1 MASKRFEAVNSN
13 ILGLNEDE
21 RLRGEFQLHP
31 LIRSGWKSA
40 DRLRDAQGAVPA
52 LRTNAENDNLEVN
65 TDVQSDGIVSYPFAK
80 PVLNPNYLNI
90 TPSPTYPKDTK
101 THSITLF
108 FDEDTW
114 NDGNLDG
121 PVEVNDLLNQ
131 DNPGTNVEGVPYFE
145 KYFSVNPQNLP
156 ANNEA
161 PYGLLTTDAKMAGA
175 TQNTL
180 PLMAQAP
187 AGSGNPILSHK
198 FTYDHYDPQAPASGY
213 NIEIEPK
220 YNRFLDTSPDYE
232 AAISSVAE
240 TLIPNF
246 YHVEIS
252 TLLSE
257 VPGDSIPTAYI
268 PFDLLPGVT
277 MSEYK
282 DVLAGSLSGSD
293 ITENQT
299 NSQGYFQFYCNNL
312 SILNQSY
319 TENYGNVAV
328 LSRDISLSTLTD
340 INNIARDNRGTADE
354 SDDLAAV
361 DTYPFYNKI
370 TIPYDNQ
377 WDTAISQPSVIEAL
391 KSGMGLEFTQ
401 GLLLTLELLIIKEFK
416 LGNAQQPPTVP
427 FTIYDTTVNNQV
439 VANNLQIPLPLRIDA
454 VLEDFLQAFSANNS
468 APGGPF
474 EFIVGLLP
482 FSPGNSSQEFTT
494 GASTELGASLIT
506 APDTDPSTATPL
518 YDDYWNWF
526 SALTAT
532 DITQALNIIGGYRKT
547 LKGIH
552 RNLPISNSPASSVH
566 NSEAIMY
573 IVEKRVVPAGQTSAA
588 ATEPVVQRLFFGRD
602 IEYNQKGA
610 VYYDTQI
617 KYGVRY
623 QYDIKQIR
631 MIIGESYYYDSVV
644 TIANSGAV
652 GQGRAL
658 ANALGIYAE
667 EAAAFQATETFAIS
681 NNLSN
686 FQYSPEDEE
695 PDATTAWG
703 GPPDAV
709 FAGMAPGLQGN
720 YVYKVY
726 PSGDPAAAYYIDQIF
741 GVRTDTSYIIGSY
754 QHSRQI
760 AETDLSLLPLRIK
773 YGTGFDGNN
782 TGGATPTTA
791 VNIYGP
797 LEEIPEED
805 CPPVGDF
812 LGPEED
818 PIGDAIDEG
827 IEDNI
832 EEITGAQEAEN
843 ILIQAGEAEIVVGLQ
858 QGPPGQENLLE
869 DLIFSN
875 DSNLPPG
882 AVGGFGGPPI
892 NDVFDIAQALV
903 NTGVNNAAGAS
914 NNAAGNVGNMAFG
927 DFSNVAGNNL
937 VDDAGNNMAG
947 NVAIEDV
954 GANLDL
960 INDLLVNGLI
970 G

>member
-1 MASKRFEAVNSN
+1 MASKRYEAVNSN

-21 RLRGEFQLHP
+21 RMRGEFQLHP
-31 LIRSGWKSA
+31 LIRSDWKSA
-40 DRLRDAQGAVPA
+40 DRLRDAQGDVPA
-52 LRTNAENDNLEVN
+52 LRTNAENGNLEVN
-65 TDVQSDGIVSYPFAK
+65 ANVQFDGIVSHPFRK
-80 PVLNPNYLNI
+80 SLMGGYYQT
-90 TPSPTYPKDTK
+90 TPGAYSKDTK
-101 THSITLF
+101 THVVTLTF
-108 FDEDTW
+108 FEDAW
-114 NDGNLDG
+114 NAGNIDG
-121 PVEVNDLLNQ
+121 PVEVNNLLNQ
-131 DNPGTNVEGVPYFE
+131 DNPDTNVAGVPYFE

-161 PYGLLTTDAKMAGA
+161 PYGLLTTDARMAGA

-232 AAISSVAE
+232 AAISSLSE

-252 TLLSE
+252 TLLSD
-257 VPGDSIPTAYI
+257 VPGDSIPTAYV
-268 PFDLLPGVT
+268 PFALGEEVT
-277 MSEYK
+277 TSEYK

-299 NSQGYFQFYCNNL
+299 NSQGYFQFYCNKV

-328 LSRDISLSTLTD
+328 LSRDISFSTLTD
-340 INNIARDNRGTADE
+340 INNIARDNRGTDDE

-377 WDTAISQPSVIEAL
+377 WDMVQGSVSVIEAL
-391 KSGMGLEFTQ
+391 KSGMSSVFTR

-427 FTIYDTTVNNQV
+427 FTIYDTTENNQV
-439 VANNLQIPLPLRIDA
+439 IANNLQISLPLRIDA
-454 VLEDFLQAFSANNS
+454 VLEDFLQALDGMQTQ
-468 APGGPF
+468 GGPF
-474 EFIVGLLP
+474 DFISGLLQ
-482 FSPGNSSQEFTT
+482 SANPGFSSQDFAT
-494 GASTELGASLIT
+494 GASTELGASLVT
-506 APDTDPSTATPL
+506 APKEDSTTPTPL
-518 YDDYWNWF
+518 AAFYTNWF
-526 SALTAT
+526 NALTTA
-532 DITQALNIIGGYRKT
+532 DITQALNIIADYRRSFFPV
-547 LKGIH
+547 H
-552 RNLPISNSPASSVH
+552 RNLAIH

-573 IVEKRVVPAGQTSAA
+573 VVEKRVVPAGQTSAA

-602 IEYNQKGA
+602 IVYNQKGA

-617 KYGVRY
+617 KYDVRY

-681 NNLSN
+681 NNLN
-686 FQYSPEDEE
+686 GFQYTPEDEE
-695 PDATTAWG
+695 PGAV
-703 GPPDAV
+703 PPS
-709 FAGMAPGLQGN
+709 GLQGN

-741 GVRTDTSYIIGSY
+741 GVRTDTTYTLGAY
-754 QHSRQI
+754 QNSRQI
-760 AETDLSLLPLRIK
+760 VETDLSLLPLRIK
-773 YGTGFDGNN
+773 YGPGFDGNN
-782 TGGATPTTA
+782 SGGAMPTTA
-791 VNIYGP
+791 LNIYGP
-797 LEEIPEED
+797 LSELPEEED

-812 LGPEED
+812 LGPEDD

-827 IEDNI
+827 IEDSI

-869 DLIFSN
+869 EFIFSH
-875 DSNLPPG
+875 DSTLTPG
-882 AVGGFGGPPI
+882 AVGGFGGVGPPI
-892 NDVFDIAQALV
+892 NDAFEIAQELL

-914 NNAAGNVGNMAFG
+914 NNAAGNVGNMAYG
-927 DFSNVAGNNL
+927 DFSTGNNV
-937 VDDAGNNMAG
+937 VDDAGNNMAAG
-947 NVAIEDV
+947 NVAVEDA
-954 GANLDL
+954 GANLNL
-960 INDLLVNGLI
+960 INNLLINGLI

>member
-1 MASKRFEAVNSN
+1 MASKRYEAVNSN

-21 RLRGEFQLHP
+21 RMRGEFQLHP
-31 LIRSGWKSA
+31 LIRSDWKSA
-40 DRLRDAQGAVPA
+40 DRLRDAQGDVPA
-52 LRTNAENDNLEVN
+52 LRTNAENGNLEVN
-65 TDVQSDGIVSYPFAK
+65 ANVQFDGIVSHPFRK
-80 PVLNPNYLNI
+80 SLMGGYYQT
-90 TPSPTYPKDTK
+90 TPGAYSKDTK
-101 THSITLF
+101 THVVTLTF
-108 FDEDTW
+108 FEDAW
-114 NDGNLDG
+114 NAGNIDG
-121 PVEVNDLLNQ
+121 PVEVNNLLNQ
-131 DNPGTNVEGVPYFE
+131 DNPDTNVAGVPYFE

-161 PYGLLTTDAKMAGA
+161 PYGLLTTDARMAGA

-232 AAISSVAE
+232 AAISSLSE

-252 TLLSE
+252 TLLSD
-257 VPGDSIPTAYI
+257 VPGDSIPTAYV
-268 PFDLLPGVT
+268 PFALGEEVT
-277 MSEYK
+277 TSEYK

-299 NSQGYFQFYCNNL
+299 NSQGYFQFYCNKV

-328 LSRDISLSTLTD
+328 LSRDISFSTLTD
-340 INNIARDNRGTADE
+340 INNIARDNRGTDDE

-377 WDTAISQPSVIEAL
+377 WDMVQGSVSVIEAL
-391 KSGMGLEFTQ
+391 KSGMSSVFTR

-427 FTIYDTTVNNQV
+427 FTIYDTTENNQV
-439 VANNLQIPLPLRIDA
+439 IANNLQISLPLRIDA
-454 VLEDFLQAFSANNS
+454 VLEDFLQALDGMQTQ
-468 APGGPF
+468 GGPF
-474 EFIVGLLP
+474 DFISGLLQ
-482 FSPGNSSQEFTT
+482 SANPGFSSQDFAT
-494 GASTELGASLIT
+494 GASTELGASLVT
-506 APDTDPSTATPL
+506 APKEDSTTPTPL
-518 YDDYWNWF
+518 AAFYTNWF
-526 SALTAT
+526 NALTTA
-532 DITQALNIIGGYRKT
+532 DITQALNIIADYRRSFFPV
-547 LKGIH
+547 H
-552 RNLPISNSPASSVH
+552 RNLAIH

-573 IVEKRVVPAGQTSAA
+573 VVEKRVVPAGQTSAA

-602 IEYNQKGA
+602 IVYNQKGA

-681 NNLSN
+681 NNLN
-686 FQYSPEDEE
+686 GFQYTPEDEE
-695 PDATTAWG
+695 PGAV
-703 GPPDAV
+703 PPS
-709 FAGMAPGLQGN
+709 GLQGN

-741 GVRTDTSYIIGSY
+741 GVRTDTTYTLGAY
-754 QHSRQI
+754 QNSRQI
-760 AETDLSLLPLRIK
+760 VETDLSLLPLRIK
-773 YGTGFDGNN
+773 YGPGFDGNN
-782 TGGATPTTA
+782 SGGAMPTTA
-791 VNIYGP
+791 LNIYGP
-797 LEEIPEED
+797 LSELPEEED

-812 LGPEED
+812 LGPEDD

-827 IEDNI
+827 IEDSI

-869 DLIFSN
+869 EFIFSH
-875 DSNLPPG
+875 DSTLTPG
-882 AVGGFGGPPI
+882 AVGGFGGVGPPI
-892 NDVFDIAQALV
+892 NDAFEIAQELL

-914 NNAAGNVGNMAFG
+914 NNAAGNVGNMAYG
-927 DFSNVAGNNL
+927 DFSTGNNV
-937 VDDAGNNMAG
+937 VDDAGNNMAAG
-947 NVAIEDV
+947 NVAVEDA
-954 GANLDL
+954 GANLNL
-960 INDLLVNGLI
+960 INNLLINGLI